1 MKNKIVLFLFV
12 VVCQT
17 VFSGCS
23 KDLLYLSYSLKS
35 AGKNRNELRKVI
47 HHYRYEDKDI
57 EKLKAA
63 KFLITNMT
71 AHYSYRDTA
80 AINSYYKSAISI
92 LGKGSNPDWERDT
105 LRQISDTQYYGITED
120 IISDVQ
126 VIPFAETMYV
136 FAQERVRLWNSG
148 RKIQDFDLLI
158 GCAAKAKGLTMVTHN
173 VSHFEHIDGIAI
185 EDWVN

>member
-1 MKNKIVLFLFV
+1 MKGYLLDTSICVALFRGNRSVSEKLNSVGKDFCFINDV
-12 VVCQT
+12 VVAELI
-17 VFSGCS
+17 VGA
-23 KDLLYLSYSLKS
+23 YKS
-35 AGKNRNELRKVI
+35 DRTKENLEQI
-47 HHYRYEDKDI
+47 
-57 EKLKAA
+57 A
-63 KFLITNMT
+63 KF
-71 AHYSYRDTA
+71 
-80 AINSYYKSAISI
+80 
-92 LGKGSNPDWERDT
+92 
-105 LRQISDTQYYGITED
+105 
-120 IISDVQ
+120 ISDVQ

>member
-1 MKNKIVLFLFV
+1 VALFRGNRSVSEKLNSVGKDFCFINDV
-12 VVCQT
+12 VVAELI
-17 VFSGCS
+17 VGA
-23 KDLLYLSYSLKS
+23 YKS
-35 AGKNRNELRKVI
+35 DRTKENLEQI
-47 HHYRYEDKDI
+47 
-57 EKLKAA
+57 A
-63 KFLITNMT
+63 KF
-71 AHYSYRDTA
+71 
-80 AINSYYKSAISI
+80 
-92 LGKGSNPDWERDT
+92 
-105 LRQISDTQYYGITED
+105 
-120 IISDVQ
+120 ISDVQ